1 MIHRRYFLEGLG
13 GASLA
18 LAALGTG
25 VGCRS
30 DLSDRSGGE
39 GAVRSGLSEL
49 SVAEIQRRMA
59 AGKLT
64 SERLARHHLRRIEQ
78 IDRSGP
84 RLNAVI
90 ELNPDALAMA
100 RALDEERRTR
110 GPRGPL
116 HGVTVL
122 LKDNLATADR
132 MQTTAGSLALS
143 GSVAPRDAFV
153 VARLRAAGA
162 VVLGKTNLS
171 EWANF
176 RGHRSISG
184 WSARGGLTR
193 NPHQLD
199 RSASG
204 SSSGS
209 GAAVA
214 ADLCTVAVGTETDG
228 SIVSPASACGI
239 VGLKPTVGLVSRSGI
254 IPISSSQDTAGPM
267 ARTVADAAVLLG
279 AMTGIDPSDPASAG
293 SEPASARHDFTRFLD
308 PNALKG
314 ARLGVARNF
323 FGWHRRIDA
332 LMEMSLAILRAQG
345 AELID
350 VTGLPGHSTLGD
362 AEYEVMLHEFK
373 AGLNAYLAS
382 LGESAPV
389 KSLAEVIAFN
399 ERNADREL
407 RFFGQETLLEA
418 QRRGPLTDPRYLEAL
433 ARCRRWSR
441 QEGIDRVMDRDRL
454 DALVAPTAGPAPA
467 IELLEGDGGLGGS
480 STHAAVAGYPSI
492 TVPAG
497 LIFGLPVGLSFF
509 GRAWSEGRLIGFA
522 HAFEIAAQ
530 ARRTPRFLPSF
541 DERMDG

>member
-1 MIHRRYFLEGLG
+1 MIDRRNFFEGLG

-18 LAALGTG
+18 LAAWGTG
-25 VGCRS
+25 MGCRS
-30 DLSDRSGGE
+30 DGSKGSGG
-39 GAVRSGLSEL
+39 GWAARSGLFEL
-49 SVAEIQRRMA
+49 SVTEIQRRMG
-59 AGKLT
+59 AGRLT
-64 SERLARHHLRRIEQ
+64 SELLTRHHLRRIEQ
-78 IDRSGP
+78 LDRSGP

-90 ELNPDALAMA
+90 EVNPDALAMA
-100 RALDEERRTR
+100 RAMDEERRTK

-116 HGVTVL
+116 HGVPVL

-132 MQTTAGSLALS
+132 LQTTAGSLALA
-143 GSVAPRDAFV
+143 GSIAPRDAFV
-153 VARLRAAGA
+153 VARLRAAGV
-162 VVLGKTNLS
+162 VVLGKANLS

-209 GAAVA
+209 AAAVA

-239 VGLKPTVGLVSRSGI
+239 VGIKPTVGLVSRSGI
-254 IPISSSQDTAGPM
+254 IPISASQDTAGPM
-267 ARTVADAAVLLG
+267 ARTVADAAALLG

-293 SEPASARHDFTRFLD
+293 SDPASAGRDFTRFLD
-308 PNALKG
+308 PSALKG

-323 FGWHRRIDA
+323 FGWHPRIDA
-332 LMEMSLAILRAQG
+332 LMETSLAILRAQG

-350 VTGLPGHSTLGD
+350 ITDLPGHSTLGD
-362 AEYEVMLHEFK
+362 AEYEVMLHEFR
-373 AGLNAYLAS
+373 AGLNAYLSS
-382 LGESAPV
+382 LGDAAPV

-399 ERNADREL
+399 ERHADREL
-407 RFFGQETLLEA
+407 KFFGQETLLEA
-418 QRRGPLTDPRYLEAL
+418 QRRGPLTDSRYLEAL

-454 DALVAPTAGPAPA
+454 DAIVAPTAGPAHA

-480 STHAAVAGYPSI
+480 STLAAVAGYPSI

-509 GRAWSEGRLIGFA
+509 GRAWSEGRLIGLA
-522 HAFEIAAQ
+522 HAFETAAQ
-530 ARRTPRFLPSF
+530 ARRTPGFLPSF

>member
-1 MIHRRYFLEGLG
+1 MIDRRNFLEGLG

-18 LAALGTG
+18 LAAWGTG
-25 VGCRS
+25 MGCRS
-30 DLSDRSGGE
+30 DGLKGSGG
-39 GAVRSGLSEL
+39 GWAARSGLSEL
-49 SVAEIQRRMA
+49 SVTEIQRRMG
-59 AGKLT
+59 AGRLT
-64 SERLARHHLRRIEQ
+64 SELLTRHHLRRIER

-90 ELNPDALAMA
+90 EVNPDALAMA
-100 RALDEERRTR
+100 RALDEERRTK

-116 HGVTVL
+116 HGVPVL

-132 MQTTAGSLALS
+132 LQTTAGSLALA
-143 GSVAPRDAFV
+143 GSIAPRDAFV
-153 VARLRAAGA
+153 VARLRAAGV

-184 WSARGGLTR
+184 WSAHGGLTR

-209 GAAVA
+209 AAAVA

-239 VGLKPTVGLVSRSGI
+239 VGIKPTVGLVSRSGI
-254 IPISSSQDTAGPM
+254 IPISASQDTAGPM
-267 ARTVADAAVLLG
+267 ARTVADAAALLG

-293 SEPASARHDFTRFLD
+293 SDPASAGRDFTRFLD
-308 PNALKG
+308 PSALKG

-323 FGWHRRIDA
+323 FGWHPRIDA
-332 LMEMSLAILRAQG
+332 LMETSLAILRAQG

-350 VTGLPGHSTLGD
+350 ITDLPGHSTLGD
-362 AEYEVMLHEFK
+362 AEYEVMLHEFR
-373 AGLNAYLAS
+373 AGLNAYLSS
-382 LGESAPV
+382 LGDAAPV

-399 ERNADREL
+399 ERHADREL
-407 RFFGQETLLEA
+407 KFFGQETLLEA
-418 QRRGPLTDPRYLEAL
+418 QRRGPLTDSRYLEAL

-454 DALVAPTAGPAPA
+454 DAIVAPTAGPAHA

-480 STHAAVAGYPSI
+480 STLAAVAGYPSI

-509 GRAWSEGRLIGFA
+509 GRAWSEGRLIGLA
-522 HAFEIAAQ
+522 HAFETAAQ
-530 ARRTPRFLPSF
+530 ARRTPGFLPSF

>member
-1 MIHRRYFLEGLG
+1 MIDRRDFLEGLG

-25 VGCRS
+25 IGCRS
-30 DLSDRSGGE
+30 DGSKGSGG
-39 GAVRSGLSEL
+39 GWAPRSGLFEL
-49 SVAEIQRRMA
+49 SVTEIQRRMG
-59 AGKLT
+59 AGRLT
-64 SERLARHHLRRIEQ
+64 SELLTRHHLRRIEQ
-78 IDRSGP
+78 LDRSGP

-90 ELNPDALAMA
+90 EVNPDALAMA
-100 RALDEERRTR
+100 RAMDEERRTK

-116 HGVTVL
+116 HGVPVL

-132 MQTTAGSLALS
+132 LQTTAGSLALA
-143 GSVAPRDAFV
+143 GSIAPRDAFV
-153 VARLRAAGA
+153 VARLRAAGV
-162 VVLGKTNLS
+162 VVLGKANLS

-209 GAAVA
+209 AAAVA

-239 VGLKPTVGLVSRSGI
+239 VGIKPTVGLVSRSGI
-254 IPISSSQDTAGPM
+254 IPISASQDTAGPM
-267 ARTVADAAVLLG
+267 ARTVADAAALLG

-293 SEPASARHDFTRFLD
+293 SDPASAGRDFTRFLD
-308 PNALKG
+308 PSALKG

-323 FGWHRRIDA
+323 FGWHPRIDA
-332 LMEMSLAILRAQG
+332 LMETSLAILRAQG

-350 VTGLPGHSTLGD
+350 VTDLPGHSTLGD
-362 AEYEVMLHEFK
+362 AEYEVMLHEFR

-382 LGESAPV
+382 LGDAAPV

-399 ERNADREL
+399 ERHADREL
-407 RFFGQETLLEA
+407 KFFGQETLLEA
-418 QRRGPLTDPRYLEAL
+418 QRRGPLTDRRYLEAL

-454 DALVAPTAGPAPA
+454 DAIVAPTAGPAHA

-480 STHAAVAGYPSI
+480 STLAAVAGYPSI

-509 GRAWSEGRLIGFA
+509 GRAWSEGRLIGLA
-522 HAFEIAAQ
+522 HAFETAAQ

-541 DERMDG
+541 DEQRDG